1 MKLPLLLFALGSL
14 ILGAL
19 VVRHVLAPRQP
30 HDPIEYYAS
39 WGGYRHPVVLKH
51 RISKDEADALNA
63 RGAVYLVA
71 AFDGEGRLMRVE
83 KFYRGEFFF
92 EYLYAYHPN
101 GRLKSARVTRE
112 GRVTVLE
119 FDARGRRVS
128 EARMA
133 F

>member
-63 RGAVYLVA
+63 RG
-71 AFDGEGRLMRVE
+71 
-83 KFYRGEFFF
+83 K
-92 EYLYAYHPN
+92 
-101 GRLKSARVTRE
+101 T
-112 GRVTVLE
+112 
-119 FDARGRRVS
+119 DARGEVLSRRILFRISLCLPS
-128 EARMA
+128 ERKAEERKGHARGA
-133 F
+133 RDGAGI